1 VETEVTHEEKWHV
14 VLRRGD
20 GDDWPDMAPN
30 KYTSQVFRPDR
41 INGTIYSDETKPS
54 VVVSGP
60 RVLKNGLSE
69 NRLANRYYDA
79 PDWARKLIQDV
90 AYDIQVGR
98 DPE

>member
-20 GDDWPDMAPN
+20 GDDWPDMAPST
-30 KYTSQVFRPDR
+30 YTSQIFRPDR
-41 INGTIYSDETKPS
+41 INGTIYPYASPT
-54 VVVSGP
+54 VIVSGP

-69 NRLANRYYDA
+69 HRLANRHYDA

-90 AYDIQVGR
+90 AYDIQAGR